1 MLLSRD
7 LYGGFVSIN
16 CIGRAGD
23 RFRRGY
29 TNRLLQAISARS
41 RQPIP
46 MPFYSGIMS
55 CTTLLVGKS
64 ATIDGST
71 MIARNDDSGSG
82 RYDPKRFI
90 AVNPADQPR
99 HYRSELS
106 HVSIELPDDPC
117 RYSIVPNALPG
128 RGILAECGISERN
141 IAMSA
146 TETIAVNERVL
157 GADPMV
163 ELQATQGEPG
173 DDDYRPEVPGGIGE
187 EDFITL
193 VLPYVRSAREGVRR
207 LGELL
212 KRFGT
217 YEANG
222 IAISDV
228 DEIWYVETIG
238 GHHWIAKRVPDD
250 CYAAI
255 PNQLGLD
262 GFDLEDAFGD
272 ARNHMCSADLVEFI
286 RDNHL
291 DRGMG
296 SGGSG
301 VWRAGTFN
309 PRTLFG
315 TRTTKDHIY
324 NTPRAWYM
332 ERYLN
337 PSEDWDSPAARY
349 TPISDDI
356 PWCRRPENRV
366 TVEDVAFLMASHFE
380 DTPYDPYGTR
390 GTDETRRRYRPIGI
404 NRTGQMG
411 LLQIRPYEPE
421 ANRSVMWL
429 QYGSGPF
436 TTLTPFYTNVRD
448 TPAYLRDTGA
458 EVSTDSFYW
467 TSRIIA
473 ALADPH
479 YVSNSNAIEHYREN
493 VMSRGHAHI
502 ARVDAALRGVAGV
515 GVGVGVGAGAG
526 AGQAVSC
533 ADIEDVEGIKHSG
546 VRMDG
551 ASAAGVSAAGA
562 SGTAEMLDATDDASR
577 AGGAGSA
584 DAADADATCGALE
597 QANQRMAD
605 YLRAQTQELLGKV
618 LYTSS
623 NLMRNSFAMSD
634 R

>member
-1 MLLSRD
+1 
-7 LYGGFVSIN
+7 
-16 CIGRAGD
+16 
-23 RFRRGY
+23 
-29 TNRLLQAISARS
+29 
-41 RQPIP
+41 
-46 MPFYSGIMS
+46 MS

-163 ELQATQGEPG
+163 ELQAAQGEPG

-212 KRFGT
+212 ERFGT

-238 GHHWIAKRVPDD
+238 GHHWIARRVPDD

-380 DTPYDPYGTR
+380 DTPYDPYGSR

-421 ANRSVMWL
+421 TNRSVMWL

-502 ARVDAALRGVAGV
+502 ACVDAALRGAA

-526 AGQAVSC
+526 AGHAVSC

-546 VRMDG
+546 VRMDE
-551 ASAAGVSAAGA
+551 
-562 SGTAEMLDATDDASR
+562 T
-577 AGGAGSA
+577 GGAVSDVESPANPADSAGS
-584 DAADADATCGALE
+584 ADADATCDALE

-623 NLMRNSFAMSD
+623 NLMRNAFAMSD

>member
-1 MLLSRD
+1 
-7 LYGGFVSIN
+7 
-16 CIGRAGD
+16 
-23 RFRRGY
+23 
-29 TNRLLQAISARS
+29 
-41 RQPIP
+41 
-46 MPFYSGIMS
+46 
-55 CTTLLVGKS
+55 
-64 ATIDGST
+64 

-163 ELQATQGEPG
+163 ELQAAQGKPG
-173 DDDYRPEVPGGIGE
+173 DADYRPEVPGGIGE

-212 KRFGT
+212 ERFGT

-228 DEIWYVETIG
+228 DNVWYVETIG

-262 GFDLEDAFGD
+262 DFDIEDAFGD
-272 ARNHMCSADLVEFI
+272 ARDHMCSADLVEFI
-286 RDNHL
+286 RENHL

-390 GTDETRRRYRPIGI
+390 GTDETRHRYRPIGI

-421 ANRSVMWL
+421 VNRSVMWL

-493 VMSRGHAHI
+493 VMSRGHTHI
-502 ARVDAALRGVAGV
+502 ARVDAALRGAA
-515 GVGVGVGAGAG
+515 GAGAG
-526 AGQAVSC
+526 AGHAVSC

-546 VRMDG
+546 VRMDE
-551 ASAAGVSAAGA
+551 
-562 SGTAEMLDATDDASR
+562 T
-577 AGGAGSA
+577 GGAVSDVANPANPADSAGS
-584 DAADADATCGALE
+584 ADADATCDALE

-623 NLMRNSFAMSD
+623 NLMRNAFAMSD

>member
-1 MLLSRD
+1 
-7 LYGGFVSIN
+7 
-16 CIGRAGD
+16 
-23 RFRRGY
+23 
-29 TNRLLQAISARS
+29 
-41 RQPIP
+41 
-46 MPFYSGIMS
+46 
-55 CTTLLVGKS
+55 
-64 ATIDGST
+64 

-90 AVNPADQPR
+90 AVNPPDQPR

-163 ELQATQGEPG
+163 ELQPAHGNPG
-173 DDDYRPEVPGGIGE
+173 DADYRPETPGGIGE

-193 VLPYVRSAREGVRR
+193 VLPYVHSAREGVRR

-212 KRFGT
+212 ERFGT

-262 GFDLEDAFGD
+262 DFDVEDALGD
-272 ARNHMCSADLVEFI
+272 ARNHMCSADLTEFI
-286 RDNHL
+286 RVNHL

-296 SGGSG
+296 ADSLNRVG
-301 VWRAGTFN
+301 RFN

-315 TRTTKDHIY
+315 TCTTKDHIY

-380 DTPYDPYGTR
+380 DTPYDPYGTL
-390 GTDETRRRYRPIGI
+390 GTEETRHRYRPIGI

-436 TTLTPFYTNVRD
+436 TTLTPFYTNVRN
-448 TPAYLRDTGA
+448 TPAYLRDTSA

-493 VMSRGHAHI
+493 VMSHGHAHI
-502 ARVDAALRGVAGV
+502 TRVDAALRGMTGAGV
-515 GVGVGVGAGAG
+515 VAGAGAG
-526 AGQAVSC
+526 AGAIAGHAVSC
-533 ADIEDVEGIKHSG
+533 ADIEDVEGIKHDA

-551 ASAAGVSAAGA
+551 DSTA
-562 SGTAEMLDATDDASR
+562 GTADGVG
-577 AGGAGSA
+577 AGGSRMVC
-584 DAADADATCGALE
+584 DALE

-605 YLRAQTQELLGKV
+605 YLRSQTQELLGKV

>member
-526 AGQAVSC
+526 AGHAVSC
-533 ADIEDVEGIKHSG
+533 AGIEDVEGIKHSG

>member
-1 MLLSRD
+1 
-7 LYGGFVSIN
+7 
-16 CIGRAGD
+16 
-23 RFRRGY
+23 
-29 TNRLLQAISARS
+29 
-41 RQPIP
+41 
-46 MPFYSGIMS
+46 MS

-163 ELQATQGEPG
+163 ELQAAQGKPG
-173 DDDYRPEVPGGIGE
+173 DADYRPEVPGGIGE

-212 KRFGT
+212 ERFGT

-228 DEIWYVETIG
+228 DNVWYVETIG

-262 GFDLEDAFGD
+262 DFDIEDAFGD
-272 ARNHMCSADLVEFI
+272 ARDHMCSADLVEFI
-286 RDNHL
+286 RENHL

-390 GTDETRRRYRPIGI
+390 GTDETRHRYRPIGI

-421 ANRSVMWL
+421 VNRSVMWL

-493 VMSRGHAHI
+493 VMSRGHTHI
-502 ARVDAALRGVAGV
+502 ARVDAALRGAA
-515 GVGVGVGAGAG
+515 GAGAG
-526 AGQAVSC
+526 AGHAVSC

-546 VRMDG
+546 VRMDE
-551 ASAAGVSAAGA
+551 
-562 SGTAEMLDATDDASR
+562 T
-577 AGGAGSA
+577 GGAVSDVANPANPADSAGS
-584 DAADADATCGALE
+584 ADADATCDALE

-623 NLMRNSFAMSD
+623 NLMRNAFAMSD

>member
-1 MLLSRD
+1 
-7 LYGGFVSIN
+7 
-16 CIGRAGD
+16 
-23 RFRRGY
+23 
-29 TNRLLQAISARS
+29 
-41 RQPIP
+41 
-46 MPFYSGIMS
+46 MS

-90 AVNPADQPR
+90 AVNPCDQPR

-106 HVSIELPDDPC
+106 HVSIDLSDDPC

-163 ELQATQGEPG
+163 ELQPAHGNPG
-173 DDDYRPEVPGGIGE
+173 DDDYRPEIPGGIGE

-193 VLPYVRSAREGVRR
+193 VLPYVHSAREGVRR

-212 KRFGT
+212 ERFGT

-222 IAISDV
+222 IAIADV
-228 DEIWYVETIG
+228 DDVWYVETIG

-262 GFDLEDAFGD
+262 DFDVEDALGD
-272 ARNHMCSADLVEFI
+272 ARDYMCSADLAEFI
-286 RDNHL
+286 RVNHL

-296 SGGSG
+296 ADSLNRVG
-301 VWRAGTFN
+301 RFN

-390 GTDETRRRYRPIGI
+390 GTDETRHRYRPIGI

-493 VMSRGHAHI
+493 VMSHGHTHI
-502 ARVDAALRGVAGV
+502 ARVDAALRGATSAGASA
-515 GVGVGVGAGAG
+515 GTGAGAG
-526 AGQAVSC
+526 HAVSC

-546 VRMDG
+546 VRVDAPVG
-551 ASAAGVSAAGA
+551 AADDAA
-562 SGTAEMLDATDDASR
+562 SGE
-577 AGGAGSA
+577 SA
-584 DAADADATCGALE
+584 DCRTACDALE
-597 QANQRMAD
+597 QANQQMAD
-605 YLRAQTQELLGKV
+605 YLRSQTQELLSKV

-623 NLMRNSFAMSD
+623 NLMRNAFAMSD

>member
-1 MLLSRD
+1 
-7 LYGGFVSIN
+7 
-16 CIGRAGD
+16 
-23 RFRRGY
+23 
-29 TNRLLQAISARS
+29 
-41 RQPIP
+41 
-46 MPFYSGIMS
+46 
-55 CTTLLVGKS
+55 
-64 ATIDGST
+64 

-163 ELQATQGEPG
+163 ELQPAHGNPG
-173 DDDYRPEVPGGIGE
+173 DDDYRPEIPGGIGE

-212 KRFGT
+212 ERFGT

-458 EVSTDSFYW
+458 EISTDSFYW

-515 GVGVGVGAGAG
+515 GVGVGAGAG
-526 AGQAVSC
+526 AGHAVSC

-546 VRMDG
+546 VRMDE
-551 ASAAGVSAAGA
+551 
-562 SGTAEMLDATDDASR
+562 T
-577 AGGAGSA
+577 GGAVSDVESPANPADSAGS
-584 DAADADATCGALE
+584 ADADATCDALE

-623 NLMRNSFAMSD
+623 NLMRNAFAMSD

>member
-1 MLLSRD
+1 
-7 LYGGFVSIN
+7 
-16 CIGRAGD
+16 
-23 RFRRGY
+23 
-29 TNRLLQAISARS
+29 
-41 RQPIP
+41 
-46 MPFYSGIMS
+46 
-55 CTTLLVGKS
+55 
-64 ATIDGST
+64 

-106 HVSIELPDDPC
+106 HVSIDLPDDPC

-163 ELQATQGEPG
+163 ELQAAQGKPG

-212 KRFGT
+212 ERFGT

-291 DRGMG
+291 DRGMGSGG

-493 VMSRGHAHI
+493 VMSRGHTHI
-502 ARVDAALRGVAGV
+502 ARVDAALRGAA

-526 AGQAVSC
+526 HAVSC

>member
-1 MLLSRD
+1 
-7 LYGGFVSIN
+7 
-16 CIGRAGD
+16 
-23 RFRRGY
+23 
-29 TNRLLQAISARS
+29 
-41 RQPIP
+41 
-46 MPFYSGIMS
+46 MS

-163 ELQATQGEPG
+163 ELQAAQGEPG

-212 KRFGT
+212 ERFGT

-238 GHHWIAKRVPDD
+238 GHHWIARRVPDD

-493 VMSRGHAHI
+493 VMSRGHTHI
-502 ARVDAALRGVAGV
+502 ARVDAALRGAA
-515 GVGVGVGAGAG
+515 GVGAGAG
-526 AGQAVSC
+526 AGASAGHAVSC

-546 VRMDG
+546 VHMDG

>member
-1 MLLSRD
+1 
-7 LYGGFVSIN
+7 
-16 CIGRAGD
+16 
-23 RFRRGY
+23 
-29 TNRLLQAISARS
+29 
-41 RQPIP
+41 
-46 MPFYSGIMS
+46 
-55 CTTLLVGKS
+55 
-64 ATIDGST
+64 

-163 ELQATQGEPG
+163 ELQAAQGEPG

-212 KRFGT
+212 ERFGT

-238 GHHWIAKRVPDD
+238 GHHWIARRVPDD

-301 VWRAGTFN
+301 VRHAGTFN

-390 GTDETRRRYRPIGI
+390 GTDETRHRYRPIGI

-493 VMSRGHAHI
+493 VMSHGHAHI

-515 GVGVGVGAGAG
+515 GAGAG
-526 AGQAVSC
+526 AGHAVSC

-551 ASAAGVSAAGA
+551 VSAAGTSA
-562 SGTAEMLDATDDASR
+562 AEVSGTDASAIGV
-577 AGGAGSA
+577 AGTAGSDGLAGTTGAAGIGGLGPA
-584 DAADADATCGALE
+584 DAADADVVCGALE
-597 QANQRMAD
+597 QANQQMAD

-623 NLMRNSFAMSD
+623 NLMRNAFAMSD

>member
-1 MLLSRD
+1 
-7 LYGGFVSIN
+7 
-16 CIGRAGD
+16 
-23 RFRRGY
+23 
-29 TNRLLQAISARS
+29 
-41 RQPIP
+41 
-46 MPFYSGIMS
+46 MS

-163 ELQATQGEPG
+163 ELQAAQGEPG

-212 KRFGT
+212 ERFGT

-238 GHHWIAKRVPDD
+238 GHHWIARRVPDD

-436 TTLTPFYTNVRD
+436 TTLTPFYTNVSD

-479 YVSNSNAIEHYREN
+479 YVSNRNAIEHYREN
-493 VMSRGHAHI
+493 VMSRGHTHI
-502 ARVDAALRGVAGV
+502 ARVDAALRGAAGA
-515 GVGVGVGAGAG
+515 GASAGAGAG
-526 AGQAVSC
+526 AGHAVSC

-546 VRMDG
+546 VRVDTPVG
-551 ASAAGVSAAGA
+551 
-562 SGTAEMLDATDDASR
+562 ATDDAAS
-577 AGGAGSA
+577 GESA
-584 DAADADATCGALE
+584 DCRTVCDALE
-597 QANQRMAD
+597 QANQQMAD
-605 YLRAQTQELLGKV
+605 YLRSQTQELLSKV

-623 NLMRNSFAMSD
+623 NLMRNAFAMSD

>member
-1 MLLSRD
+1 
-7 LYGGFVSIN
+7 
-16 CIGRAGD
+16 
-23 RFRRGY
+23 
-29 TNRLLQAISARS
+29 
-41 RQPIP
+41 
-46 MPFYSGIMS
+46 
-55 CTTLLVGKS
+55 
-64 ATIDGST
+64 

-163 ELQATQGEPG
+163 ELQPAHGNPG
-173 DDDYRPEVPGGIGE
+173 DDDYRPEIPGGIGE

-193 VLPYVRSAREGVRR
+193 VLPYVHSAREGVRR

-212 KRFGT
+212 ERFGT

-228 DEIWYVETIG
+228 DDVWYVETIG

-262 GFDLEDAFGD
+262 DFDMEDAFGD
-272 ARNHMCSADLVEFI
+272 ARDHMCSADLVEFI

-291 DRGMG
+291 DRGMGSGG

-502 ARVDAALRGVAGV
+502 ARVDAALRGAA
-515 GVGVGVGAGAG
+515 GVGAGAG
-526 AGQAVSC
+526 AGAGHAVSC

>member
-1 MLLSRD
+1 
-7 LYGGFVSIN
+7 
-16 CIGRAGD
+16 
-23 RFRRGY
+23 
-29 TNRLLQAISARS
+29 
-41 RQPIP
+41 
-46 MPFYSGIMS
+46 MS

-99 HYRSELS
+99 HYCSELS

-117 RYSIVPNALPG
+117 HYSIVPNALPG

-163 ELQATQGEPG
+163 ELQAAQGEPG

-212 KRFGT
+212 ERFGT

-238 GHHWIAKRVPDD
+238 GHHWIARRVPDD

-301 VWRAGTFN
+301 VRFAEKFN

-390 GTDETRRRYRPIGI
+390 GTDETRHRYRPIGI

-411 LLQIRPYEPE
+411 LLQIRPHEPE
-421 ANRSVMWL
+421 VNRSVMWL

-493 VMSRGHAHI
+493 VMSHGHAHI
-502 ARVDAALRGVAGV
+502 ARVDAALRGATGAGASA
-515 GVGVGVGAGAG
+515 GAGAG
-526 AGQAVSC
+526 AGHAVSC

-546 VRMDG
+546 VRMDE
-551 ASAAGVSAAGA
+551 
-562 SGTAEMLDATDDASR
+562 T
-577 AGGAGSA
+577 GGAVSDVESPANPADSAGS
-584 DAADADATCGALE
+584 ADADATCDALE

-623 NLMRNSFAMSD
+623 NLMRNAFAMSD

>member
-212 KRFGT
+212 ERFGT

-458 EVSTDSFYW
+458 EISTDSFYW

-502 ARVDAALRGVAGV
+502 ARVDAALRGATSAGASA
-515 GVGVGVGAGAG
+515 GAGAG
-526 AGQAVSC
+526 AGHAVSC

-584 DAADADATCGALE
+584 DAADADATCDALE